1 MAYGGIIFACLAALV
16 FLTMIPFNSFAQQ
29 SGWVVTTSGA
39 GSLDIMLEQIWTDN
53 GTARFRVSFLNPGTT
68 QVHQHQDYDILIR
81 QGENQIFSAAAAAN
95 QALIHNAEG
104 TVTVPLQP
112 FNFAQNGDYV
122 IEVQLLGL
130 GLPSIPIKPEIATFP
145 ITVTPEFPATMIGIL
160 TTVIASS
167 IAITRKLK
175 KCLNILSRK

>member
-1 MAYGGIIFACLAALV
+1 MAYGGIIFACLAELV

-81 QGENQIFSAAAAAN
+81 QGDNQIFSAAAQTN
-95 QALIHNAEG
+95 QPLIHTADSA
-104 TVTVPLQP
+104 VTIPIQAFKFP
-112 FNFAQNGDYV
+112 QNGDYT
-122 IEVQLLGL
+122 IEVQILGL
-130 GLPSIPIKPEIATFP
+130 GFPPTPITPETAIFP
-145 ITVTPEFPATMIGIL
+145 ITVTPEFPTTMIGIL
-160 TTVIASS
+160 AAVIASS
-167 IAITRKLK
+167 IVLTRKLK
-175 KCLNILSRK
+175 ML